1 MMVSLNTKRYFNVI
15 IGLSLKVIVQELQ
28 DPEKGSEIWVK
39 NLNSIVKKMNKIIN
53 DWYEAKG
60 CN

>member
-1 MMVSLNTKRYFNVI
+1 MI

-28 DPEKGSEIWVK
+28 EHEKGTEIWVK

>member
-1 MMVSLNTKRYFNVI
+1 MSLNTKRYFNVI

-28 DPEKGSEIWVK
+28 EHEKGTEIWVK
-39 NLNSIVKKMNKIIN
+39 NLNSIVKKMNIIIN